1 MAIPLD
7 PPRHTPLGRAERAGE
22 GAEGAE
28 GGRGRK
34 RAEGQGRGRSVVG
47 W

>member
-22 GAEGAE
+22 GAEGGGGGKGAE
-28 GGRGRK
+28 C
-34 RAEGQGRGRSVVG
+34 SWVVR
-47 W
+47 WYKPTQPF